1 MSTAHE
7 AGRVRRPGRR
17 PGPSDTREAILAAA
31 GRHFA
36 HHGYDRASFAGLR
49 PRPVSIRS

>member
-7 AGRVRRPGRR
+7 HDRVRRPGRR
-17 PGPSDTREAILAAA
+17 SGPSDTREAILAAA

-36 HHGYDRASFAGLR
+36 QRGYDRASLGAAEAG
-49 PRPVSIRS
+49 VDRS